1 MVYPDAF
8 LVAPV
13 SAMLYCSRLVVGW
26 PLYVFLV
33 LLIFSKV
40 YKLSSLYITVMLL
53 IGYPNRQKPCG
64 SPNFLPLEFLFR

>member
-53 IGYPNRQKPCG
+53 IG
-64 SPNFLPLEFLFR
+64 